1 MSNSLTDQ
9 ELLKRLVSF
18 DSTSVNSNVPIA
30 DFICD
35 YLEAPAPGTRIQRL
49 DGGAEGKLNLLIMKG
64 PEPTNDS
71 GLLFSGHMDVVPA
84 VEPEWESDPFDLVE
98 KDGALFGRGSADMLS
113 ETDPEHDSRV
123 LVDYIAGRGGSVTVD
138 QLRHGPRRYRGAKD
152 LAHHDLQK
160 LVDVGIGQWEFQV
173 GPNGGR
179 PAERFV
185 LDPVGPGT
193 GTETPGHDIKER
205 G

>member
-9 ELLKRLVSF
+9 ELLKRLVAF

-84 VEPEWESDPFDLVE
+84 VEPEWKSDPFDLVE
-98 KDGALFGRGSADMLS
+98 KDGALFGRGSADMKGF
-113 ETDPEHDSRV
+113 D
-123 LVDYIAGRGGSVTVD
+123 A
-138 QLRHGPRRYRGAKD
+138 
-152 LAHHDLQK
+152 LAINIFK
-160 LVDVGIGQWEFQV
+160 S
-173 GPNGGR
+173 
-179 PAERFV
+179 
-185 LDPVGPGT
+185 LDASTLKHPFGLLLTCDEEV
-193 GTETPGHDIKER
+193 
-205 G
+205 